1 MEMIEAVGILGTI
14 GLGAVGVVLLVGMI
28 YWIIK
33 EAEKAK
39 ARAAA
44 RLAAMVAFAERNGLV
59 FRPEPNASHDEEF
72 YHIELFQRGFAK
84 RAYNTI
90 SGIIENGEL
99 SGRVTAGDYTYKTR
113 ETYTTTDSKGRTRT
127 RTRIVTHRFSYFI
140 YDTGYAQMPDL
151 LIRREGVF
159 DRIASLFGKNDI
171 DFESSEFSKKYYVK
185 CDSRKFAYDVVH
197 QRMIEF
203 LLETEPGLIDIERG
217 RICLSDGYSVWD
229 ADRFVG
235 SLGWT
240 LEFLGRWPDYLV
252 EDLEEGKLS

>member
-1 MEMIEAVGILGTI
+1 MIAGLGILGTV
-14 GLGAVGVVLLVGMI
+14 GLGAVGVALVVGMI

-44 RLAAMVAFAERNGLV
+44 RLAAMVAFAEEHGFV
-59 FRPEPNASHDEEF
+59 FRPELNASHDEEF
-72 YHIELFQRGFAK
+72 EHIELFQRGFAK

-90 SGIIENGEL
+90 TGVVEHGSLN
-99 SGRVTAGDYTYKTR
+99 GRVTTGDFTYKTR
-113 ETYTTTDSKGRTRT
+113 ETTTTTDSKGRTTT
-127 RTRIVTHRFSYFI
+127 RTRIVKHHFSYFI
-140 YDTGYAQMPDL
+140 YDTGHAGMPDM

-171 DFESSEFSKKYYVK
+171 DFESSEFSKKYFVQ

-203 LLETEPGLIDIERG
+203 LLKTKPGLIDIERG
-217 RICLSDGYSVWD
+217 RICLSDGYSVWN
-229 ADRFVG
+229 ADRFG
-235 SLGWT
+235 ESLGWT
-240 LEFLGRWPDYLV
+240 LEFLEQWPDYLV
-252 EDLEEGKLS
+252 EDLQEGKQV